1 MKMLEER
8 ILKDGIVAQGDV
20 LKVSGFVNHL
30 IDVDL
35 MDECGKELRRLYANE
50 QIDKILTIEASGIGI
65 ACLVARHF
73 GVPVLFAKKA
83 KSSNISNSVYTAKV
97 ASFTHGNVSDIIVSK
112 DYLNKG
118 DRVLIID
125 DFLANGCALMGL
137 RELCRQAK
145 AQIVGAGIIIE
156 KEYQGGGNK
165 LRAEGMRIESLAKI
179 KSMSVEEGIEFC

>member
-30 IDVDL
+30 IDVEL

-50 QIDKILTIEASGIGI
+50 EIDKILTIEASGIGI